1 MVSLPLCTLAM
12 PLLYRAFVLAAQP
25 PERHRRRLRA
35 RPSRLRAGGDDAA
48 LAALDAAAHEGNQL
62 APELDRVLERVESAD
77 QHRAGTGVVVVEQG
91 FGDLLGGPDQRRGAP
106 GGSRGGGDRRPEALV
121 VYLAPA

>member
-12 PLLYRAFVLAAQP
+12 PIFYRASVLAAQP
-25 PERHRRRLRA
+25 RERHWRRLRA
-35 RPSRLRAGGDDAA
+35 ARPSCLRAGGDDPA

-91 FGDLLGGPDQRRGAP
+91 FGDLLGGSDQRPGAP
-106 GGSRGGGDRRPEALV
+106 GR
-121 VYLAPA
+121 